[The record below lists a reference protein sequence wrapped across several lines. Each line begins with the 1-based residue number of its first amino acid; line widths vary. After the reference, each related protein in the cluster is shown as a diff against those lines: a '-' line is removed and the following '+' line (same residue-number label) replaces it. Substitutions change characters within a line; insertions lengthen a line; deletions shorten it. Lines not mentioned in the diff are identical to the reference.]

1 MSEDGGDPNP
11 IPEESIVFLYNG
23 RSCEKKDPGINVVCA
38 KGVTSPWFTG
48 QDSDLLMVK
57 VSLTSLVE
65 VEGMLLLVFKD
76 LDFFVHSGDLDFVV
90 EMYPTFAT

>member
-1 MSEDGGDPNP
+1 
-11 IPEESIVFLYNG
+11 
-23 RSCEKKDPGINVVCA
+23 
-38 KGVTSPWFTG
+38 
-48 QDSDLLMVK
+48 MVK

-90 EMYPTFAT
+90 KMHPTFAT